1 MQFNKFNGV
10 WLTKMYT
17 IMENTLTHDR
27 ISHELS
33 QQISIFFHRLTNRLW
48 RKNRAYFI
56 YRQIYRHLYLFSLID
71 TFIKISCSCEMS
83 IELYASVICIL
94 LESISDMWN

>member
-10 WLTKMYT
+10 WLTKIYT

-33 QQISIFFHRLTNRLW
+33 QQISIFFN
-48 RKNRAYFI
+48 A
-56 YRQIYRHLYLFSLID
+56 
-71 TFIKISCSCEMS
+71 
-83 IELYASVICIL
+83 
-94 LESISDMWN
+94 